1 MPGAHRNND
10 GRICG
15 ATTTVVGQSTV
26 FANGELI
33 AVDGDPNTHGG
44 GGLIAANANVY
55 IEGKLAVNH
64 TPENSA
70 PDSLCVPLGP
80 PHCNPQTSEGSPDVI
95 IAD

>member
-1 MPGAHRNND
+1 MPAAHRNND

-15 ATTTVVGQSTV
+15 ATTTVTGQSTV

-44 GGLIAANANVY
+44 GGLIAANSGVY

-64 TPENSA
+64 TPENA
-70 PDSLCVPLGP
+70 NPDDLCVPVGP
-80 PHCNPQTSEGSPDVI
+80 PHCNPQTSGGSPDVFI
-95 IAD
+95 SD